1 MPFRN
6 LVELYKKFLRWSW
19 STLQH
24 LHFWGYCTVSFPFQ
38 NPFLQI
44 TAKVSK
50 VTKSVQGILT
60 FIFVKLSEKASSFVK
75 IIICRR
81 PRRRRCICG
90 TRSKPPFWVWDSF
103 TRRKQHGKF
112 DQIVYGMKLSLCH
125 KDKGIYVPSQQE
137 FLRIVKTA
145 IFSYISKS

>member
-6 LVELYKKFLRWSW
+6 LVELYKKFLIWFW

-44 TAKVSK
+44 IALVSK
-50 VTKSVQGILT
+50 ITKSVQGILT

-75 IIICRR
+75 IILCRR
-81 PRRRRCICG
+81 RRRRRCICG
-90 TRSKPPFWVWDSF
+90 TGSKPQFWAWDSF

-112 DQIVYGMKLSLCH
+112 DQVVHGMKLGLCH
-125 KDKGIYVPSQQE
+125 KDKGIYVPSHQE

-145 IFSYISKS
+145 IFLYISKS